1 MFEANSASSSENSVP
16 SGYSNQ
22 GGGGGVGIF
31 HFLLPFRMY
40 FNFRRF
46 ANLENSILAFCFI
59 RIRLVSYYL

>member
-22 GGGGGVGIF
+22 GGGWELSA
-31 HFLLPFRMY
+31 FLLAFRMY

-46 ANLENSILAFCFI
+46 ANLEKLISFYSN
-59 RIRLVSYYL
+59 